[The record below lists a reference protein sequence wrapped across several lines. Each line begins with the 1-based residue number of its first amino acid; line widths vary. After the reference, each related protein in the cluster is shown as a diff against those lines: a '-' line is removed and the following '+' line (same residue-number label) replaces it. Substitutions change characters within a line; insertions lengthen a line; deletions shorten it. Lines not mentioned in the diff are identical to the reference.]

1 MQSNL
6 STKVNRNFNI
16 SIIVLCLIV
25 ISITSCRSKGKA
37 SDASR
42 PQPLLDS
49 VYITQ
54 YMNSKAEYKDQLDW
68 AKKFYKER
76 KFTLGWFEKHEIVP
90 QAQEMFEVISR
101 SYQEGLDPK
110 DYQFFDLKERLE
122 ELKKADKD
130 TVAYN
135 ELQKQIDID
144 LSATYFNWASDYYRG
159 LVIPRDNKGI
169 EWDVKR
175 NKIKLHKALLTV
187 LGDRKSKY
195 DYASFGPLHQD
206 YANLRKALA
215 RYREIQKAGG
225 WPVIPATAT
234 VKQGQSSPAVVLLRK
249 RLADL
254 IPKDQAVADSAVY
267 SSELVTAVKKFQ
279 SLHGL
284 KADGSIGAGTIK
296 MMNVPIGDR
305 IRQIIINMERWRW
318 IPKSFEPDYLLVNIP
333 EFKLHV
339 FENKKE
345 VINMNAIVGKSMHS
359 TPIFSDKLEHVVLSP
374 YWNIPPGILK
384 DEIAPKAASDPGF
397 LDRMDMEVVTHKGV
411 QVDPSSVD
419 WSTAGTG
426 NFKYIVRRR
435 PGPKNDLGDVK
446 FIFPNENNVYLHDTP
461 HDELFSQ
468 SKRDFSHG
476 CVRVEEPIK
485 LAEYLLRKVPGW
497 DRQSIMRQV
506 NTRKEKYVAVK
517 EKLPVYLV
525 YFTAV
530 ADENGTVQ
538 FYNDIYGHD
547 KSLAAKYFSK
557 L

>member
-6 STKVNRNFNI
+6 STKVNRKFYI
-16 SIIVLCLIV
+16 SLIAFCLILV
-25 ISITSCRSKGKA
+25 SIVSCRSKEKA
-37 SDASR
+37 SNQ

-54 YMNSKAEYKDQLDW
+54 YMNSNAEYKEHLDW

-76 KFTLGWFEKHEIVP
+76 KFTLGWFENHELVP
-90 QAQEMFEVISR
+90 QAEEMLAVISK
-101 SYQEGLDPK
+101 SYEEGLDPK
-110 DYQFFDLKERLE
+110 DYQLFNLEEKLK

-130 TVAYN
+130 TSAYA
-135 ELQKQIDID
+135 EIQKQIDID

-215 RYREIQKAGG
+215 RYREIQKTGG

-305 IRQIIINMERWRW
+305 IRQIILNMERWRW
-318 IPKSFEPDYLLVNIP
+318 IPKSFEPDYLFVNIP

-339 FENKKE
+339 YENKKE
-345 VINMNAIVGKSMHS
+345 VMNMNVIVGKTMHS

-384 DEIAPKAASDPGF
+384 DEIAPKVAADPGF
-397 LDRMDMEVVTHKGV
+397 LDRMDMEVITYKGD
-411 QVDPSSVD
+411 QVDPGSID
-419 WSTAGTG
+419 WSTAGT
-426 NFKYIVRRR
+426 NDFKYVVRRR

-461 HDELFSQ
+461 NDELFSQ

-485 LAEYLLRKVPGW
+485 LAEYLLRNVSGW

-506 NTRKEKYVAVK
+506 STRKEKHVPVK

-525 YFTAV
+525 YFTAK
-530 ADENGTVQ
+530 ADANGNVQ

-547 KSLAAKYFSK
+547 KTLAAKYFSK